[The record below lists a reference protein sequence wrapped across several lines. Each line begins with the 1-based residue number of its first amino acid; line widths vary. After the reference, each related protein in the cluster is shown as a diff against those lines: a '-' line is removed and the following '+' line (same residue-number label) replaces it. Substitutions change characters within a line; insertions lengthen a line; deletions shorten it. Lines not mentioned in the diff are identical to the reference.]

1 MRRIAPNVYLETKY
15 PGVQLGAVVTDDGL
29 FLIDSPA
36 RADDG
41 RDWLVAL
48 SEYGKPRY
56 LALLDSHPD
65 RVLGARIFDFP
76 IVAHDWTLETMS
88 NWTDSFK
95 GSARPIGAEVDSLK
109 RITSVRKAV
118 PELAF
123 SDQMVIHLGDRPINL
138 LHRPGPTP
146 GSIWVVFPEAKVAFI
161 GDAVTVAEPPF
172 LGEAD
177 IEYWLT
183 SLDDLR
189 KGRMR
194 SYKLISSRDG
204 PIKPENINDM
214 ARFLRKI
221 PWRLERLAEAGAP
234 PEEAGD
240 LASELMKDF
249 KVPKARHDQ
258 VLLRLEVGL
267 TRLYSRYYTDDA

>member
-1 MRRIAPNVYLETKY
+1 MRRIAPSIYLETKY

-29 FLIDSPA
+29 FLIDSPV

-41 RDWLVAL
+41 RDWLAAL

-123 SDQMVIHLGDRPINL
+123 SDQMVIHLGKRQIDL

-146 GSIWVVFPEAKVAFI
+146 GSIWVAFPEVKVVFI
-161 GDAVTVAEPPF
+161 GDAVTVEEPPF
-172 LGEAD
+172 LGDAD
-177 IEYWLT
+177 IESWLNT
-183 SLDDLR
+183 LDDLR
-189 KGRMR
+189 TEPMR
-194 SYKLISSRDG
+194 SYKVISSRDG
-204 PIKPENINDM
+204 PIKPEHINSM

-221 PWRLERLAEAGAP
+221 PWRLERLEEEGAP
-234 PEEAGD
+234 PEEAAD
-240 LASELMKDF
+240 LAPQLIKDF
-249 KVPKARHDQ
+249 KVPKSRRDQ

-267 TRLYSRYYTDDA
+267 KRLYNRHYPDET

>member
-1 MRRIAPNVYLETKY
+1 MRRIAPGVYLETKY
-15 PGVQLGAVVTDDGL
+15 PGVQLGAVVTDAGL

-41 RDWLVAL
+41 RDWIAAL
-48 SEYGKPRY
+48 AEYGKPRY

-76 IVAHDWTLETMS
+76 SVAHDWTLETMS

-109 RITSVRKAV
+109 RITSVRKAM

-123 SDQMVIHLGDRPINL
+123 SDQMVIHLGERQIEL
-138 LHRPGPTP
+138 WHRPGPTP
-146 GSIWVVFPEAKVAFI
+146 GAIWVVFPQAKVVFV

-172 LGEAD
+172 IGDAD
-177 IEYWLT
+177 IESWLDT
-183 SLDDLR
+183 LDDLR
-189 KGRMR
+189 TSRLR
-194 SYKLISSRDG
+194 SYKLVSSRDG
-204 PIKPENINDM
+204 LIKPEHINAM

-221 PWRLERLAEAGAP
+221 PWRLERLNEEGAP
-234 PEEAGD
+234 PEDAGD
-240 LASELMKDF
+240 LASGLMKGF
-249 KVPKARHDQ
+249 KIPKARWEQ
-258 VLLRLEVGL
+258 ASLRLKVGL
-267 TRLYSRYYTDDA
+267 MRLYNRLYPTET

>member
-123 SDQMVIHLGDRPINL
+123 SDQMVIHLGERQINL

-146 GSIWVVFPEAKVAFI
+146 GSIWVVFPEAKLVFI

-172 LGEAD
+172 LGDAD
-177 IEYWLT
+177 IESWLNT
-183 SLDDLR
+183 LDDLR
-189 KGRMR
+189 TAPMR
-194 SYKLISSRDG
+194 SYTPISSRDG
-204 PIKPENINDM
+204 PIKPEHINAM

-221 PWRLERLAEAGAP
+221 PWRLERLGVEDAP

-240 LASELMKDF
+240 LAPQLIKDF
-249 KVPKARHDQ
+249 KIPKTRQDQ

-267 TRLYSRYYTDDA
+267 KRLYHRHYSSET